1 MGARGTVI
9 VLGIDTPIGLAIV
22 RDLGRHGY
30 GVAGI
35 GRTATALASR
45 SRYCTHC
52 YVSRQGVGL
61 IEQIRE
67 IAAEHSAK
75 WLLSISEVDLLL
87 LNRYRSDLERDLQL
101 DRKSTRL
108 NSSH

>member
-9 VLGIDTPIGLAIV
+9 VLGISTPIGLAIM

-52 YVSRQGVGL
+52 YVRRQGGGL
-61 IEQIRE
+61 IAPIRE
-67 IAAEHSAK
+67 IAAEQSAK
-75 WLLSISEVDLLL
+75 LLLSISEVDPLLL
-87 LNRYRSDLERDLQL
+87 KRYRRDLERDLQL
-101 DRKSTRL
+101 LVPKE
-108 NSSH
+108 